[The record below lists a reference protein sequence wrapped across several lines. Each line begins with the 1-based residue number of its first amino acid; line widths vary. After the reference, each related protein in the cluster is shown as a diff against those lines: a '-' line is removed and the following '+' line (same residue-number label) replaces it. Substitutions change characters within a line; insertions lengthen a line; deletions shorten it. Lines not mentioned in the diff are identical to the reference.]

1 MNQEGII
8 FALREWFRKLPK
20 PGWGLGLLQ
29 LPLLALGFA
38 GWWYS
43 TEIPP
48 SEAIGFNYMGIAVGS
63 VLLWIIPRDR
73 LKIIRGVLFTLLLI
87 ANVYGIAMS
96 FVNIGA
102 FADHPI
108 GAFFSL
114 LVLLASVWIY
124 IT

>member
-48 SEAIGFNYMGIAVGS
+48 SEAIGFNYVGIAVGS

-87 ANVYGIAMS
+87 ANIYGIAMS
-96 FVNIGA
+96 YVNIDVFGGY
-102 FADHPI
+102 I
-108 GAFFSL
+108 SGSLFSL

-124 IT
+124 LT